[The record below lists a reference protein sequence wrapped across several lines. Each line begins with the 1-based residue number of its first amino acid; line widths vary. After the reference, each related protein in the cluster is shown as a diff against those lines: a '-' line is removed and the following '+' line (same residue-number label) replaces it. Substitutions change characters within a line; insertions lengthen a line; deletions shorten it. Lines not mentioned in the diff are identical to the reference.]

1 MKVDIENVFKTLA
14 LPIGLIAVFGAVLF
28 YFGVSLD
35 AVLAIAG
42 SMAGMQALFSVGID
56 VSKWTGAVNDGD
68 AGKWSALLNLIG
80 VVLIAFTLYWNP
92 VFDFATLD
100 AQLADLAKFLAMAFT
115 YVIQIAGTKWVHQFF
130 TKGLGV
136 KVFSKAS
143 A

>member
-1 MKVDIENVFKTLA
+1 MKLDIEKVFITLG
-14 LPIGLIAVFGAVLF
+14 LPVGLISVFGAVLI
-28 YFGVSLD
+28 YLGLSLD
-35 AVLAIAG
+35 AVLTIAG
-42 SMAGMQALFSVGID
+42 SMAGLQALFSLGID

-92 VFDFATLD
+92 IFDFSTLD
-100 AQLADLAKFLAMAFT
+100 AQLADFAKFLAMAFS
-115 YVIQIAGTKWVHQFF
+115 YVIQIAGTKWVHQFT

-136 KVFSKAS
+136 KAFSKSS